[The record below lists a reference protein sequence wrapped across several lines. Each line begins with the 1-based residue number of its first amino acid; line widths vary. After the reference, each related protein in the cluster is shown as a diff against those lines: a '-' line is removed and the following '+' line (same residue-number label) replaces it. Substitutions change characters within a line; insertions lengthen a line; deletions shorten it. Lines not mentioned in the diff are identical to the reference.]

1 MWRNGNADDDSL
13 HGGEKVVNDNQLLG
27 PAIRN
32 AARDRIQVYHYSRMG
47 EMVLMSPC
55 SNPSECIDAVHAT
68 VLIERVDFERVYAEA
83 ERRASF
89 VAEMKGELS

>member
-1 MWRNGNADDDSL
+1 M
-13 HGGEKVVNDNQLLG
+13 NDNQMLG

-55 SNPSECIDAVHAT
+55 SNPSECIDLDTVHAT
-68 VLIERVDFERVYAEA
+68 VLIERIDFERVYAEA

-89 VAEMKGELS
+89 VAEMKGEPS